1 MNGTQLKFGHLIPDN
16 NRRFVL
22 DGIKICW
29 DCGSEKTTVLRSGI
43 YCRICRSFRLFYNR
57 LNDRYRPTDTVLDLD

>member
-16 NRRFVL
+16 NRRFVI
-22 DGIKICW
+22 DGIKICC
-29 DCGSEKTTVLRSGI
+29 DCGSEITTVLRRGL
-43 YCRICRSFRLFYNR
+43 YCRVCRSFRLFLNR